1 MDLFSQLADL
11 LAKWTGSYAD
21 LVFSLIGVAAAMAAL
36 LPAPKEGQTAYR
48 IFHAAVNFLAMNI
61 LRARN
66 AGTRK

>member
-1 MDLFSQLADL
+1 MDLFPQIADL
-11 LAKWTGSYAD
+11 LAKWSGSYAD
-21 LVFSLIGVAAAMAAL
+21 LLFSLIGVAAALAAL

-66 AGTRK
+66 AGARK

>member
-1 MDLFSQLADL
+1 MDVFQQLADL
-11 LAKWTGSYAD
+11 LAKWSGSYAD
-21 LVFSLIGVAAAMAAL
+21 LLFSLIGVAAALAAL

-66 AGTRK
+66 AGARK

>member
-1 MDLFSQLADL
+1 MDLFDQLAGL
-11 LAKWTGSYAD
+11 ISGWTGSYAD
-21 LVFSLIGVAAAMAAL
+21 LVFSLIGVAAALAAL

-66 AGTRK
+66 AGARK

>member
-1 MDLFSQLADL
+1 MDIFQQLAEL
-11 LAKWTGSYAD
+11 LAKWSGSYAD
-21 LVFSLIGVAAAMAAL
+21 LLFSVIGVAAALAAL

-66 AGTRK
+66 AGARK

>member
-1 MDLFSQLADL
+1 MDIFQQLAEL
-11 LAKWTGSYAD
+11 LAKWSGSYAD
-21 LVFSLIGVAAAMAAL
+21 LLFSLIGVAAALAAL

-66 AGTRK
+66 AGARK